1 MDVYASPIRLRC
13 LRLSEAAWE
22 GELYIDQESVYENCL
37 DNDCKVLREDL
48 TLFRHSVS
56 SQFPSWEDS
65 WLSFSGQCVWEVRK
79 RQHVGVWGGRRDCQ
93 IRI

>member
-1 MDVYASPIRLRC
+1 MCLPIRPRC

-22 GELYIDQESVYENCL
+22 GELYIERESVCESCL

-65 WLSFSGQCVWEVRK
+65 GSLLQTACVWGKEKAACEVL
-79 RQHVGVWGGRRDCQ
+79 GRAV
-93 IRI
+93 